1 MNNGIYS
8 ALAGLLARTQDFEIV
23 SNNLANASSPGY
35 RAQRSFFETLE
46 TEQWLDEDIPQAIPG
61 QFGVLGGA
69 YVDSREGHFET
80 TGNPLDLALEGP
92 GYFMVQT
99 SRGLRYT
106 RNGQFHVDSENRL
119 VTSAG
124 DAVVGDQGPIQLPP
138 GPVSISASGMISA
151 QGAIAG
157 QIKIV
162 EFPAGAKL
170 RPEGSS
176 YLATES
182 QASDATAGPP
192 ATTTLQ
198 QGSIE
203 SSNISPVEGTVEM
216 VTLQRQTEMLERTL
230 MIFHSEFDRIAAE
243 ELPKAL

>member
-35 RAQRSFFETLE
+35 RGQRSFFQTLE
-46 TEQWLDEDIPQAIPG
+46 TEQLSAEEMPQGATP

-69 YVDSREGHFET
+69 YLDGRAGNLET
-80 TGNPLDLALEGP
+80 TGNPLDMALEGP
-92 GYFMVQT
+92 GYFVVQT
-99 SRGLRYT
+99 PRGLRYT
-106 RNGQFHVDSENRL
+106 RNGQFHLNPQNQL

-124 DAVVGDQGPIQLPP
+124 DPVLGDQGTIQLPP
-138 GPVSISASGMISA
+138 GPVSISASGMIST

-157 QIKIV
+157 QLKVV
-162 EFPAGAKL
+162 EFPAGARL
-170 RPEGSS
+170 RPEGAS
-176 YLATES
+176 YLAPDAGT
-182 QASDATAGPP
+182 SDAGATP
-192 ATTTLQ
+192 ASGTVLH

-203 SSNISPVEGTVEM
+203 ASNISPVEGAVEM

-230 MIFHSEFDRIAAE
+230 MIFHSEFNRIAAE
-243 ELPKAL
+243 ELPRA